1 MFAHIGHNY
10 DIPELVCVTTPTLR
24 TYETPAGR
32 KYPSVTTVLSGAQDE
47 SKKKS
52 LDEWRLRVG
61 PEEAAR
67 ISRVAAQRGE
77 EVHLIAE
84 RYLDNDPDWKKGIMP
99 INLFTF
105 NDMRKTLDEHVNNII
120 AQEVPLYSDK
130 LETAGR
136 VDLIAEWDGEL
147 AIIDFKTSKRAK
159 KKEWI
164 SSYFHQMSFYAAAFY
179 ERTGVAIKKGVI
191 VMVTDDGECLVFEIS
206 TFEYLK
212 EFIAI
217 RKKFKNIFDL

>member
-1 MFAHIGHNY
+1 MFAHIGHKY

-24 TYETPAGR
+24 TYETPAGN

-47 SKKKS
+47 SKKKG
-52 LDEWRLRVG
+52 LEEWRKRVG
-61 PEEAAR
+61 PEEAER
-67 ISRVAAQRGE
+67 ISRVAANRGE

-99 INLFTF
+99 INLLTF
-105 NDMRKTLDEHVNNII
+105 NDMRKTLDNNVNNII

-130 LETAGR
+130 LKTAGR
-136 VDLIAEWDGEL
+136 VDLIAEWKGEL

-164 SSYFHQMSFYAAAFY
+164 TSYFHQMSFYAAAFY

-212 EFIAI
+212 EFIVI
-217 RKKFKNIFDL
+217 RKKFQELFNM